1 MGLTKEKAIS
11 ILQHLSK
18 LVQSEDYKETF
29 ELAISLSTV

>member
-18 LVQSEDYKETF
+18 LVQVEDTEDSEDEKRR
-29 ELAISLSTV
+29 